1 MRSFSASLGH
11 TLPPGLGI
19 GNVCALLQ
27 IDRRRNEGTLLHIA
41 ICDDEARHMRQL
53 AALLDNGR
61 SVALPRTS
69 VTAFKSAWGNFWL
82 GRLPPADM
90 RRTVP
95 MDAWE
100 RPPEHGKTEI
110 PFRISV
116 LKLQKAARTERN
128 SLRASFTHGRPAT
141 ERAAG

>member
-19 GNVCALLQ
+19 DNVCALLQ

-69 VTAFKSAWGNFWL
+69 VTAFKNAWGNFWL
-82 GRLPPADM
+82 G
-90 RRTVP
+90 
-95 MDAWE
+95 E
-100 RPPEHGKTEI
+100 
-110 PFRISV
+110 
-116 LKLQKAARTERN
+116 
-128 SLRASFTHGRPAT
+128 ASSC
-141 ERAAG
+141 

>member
-61 SVALPRTS
+61 SAPHFRDRIQ
-69 VTAFKSAWGNFWL
+69 KRL
-82 GRLPPADM
+82 G
-90 RRTVP
+90 
-95 MDAWE
+95 
-100 RPPEHGKTEI
+100 
-110 PFRISV
+110 
-116 LKLQKAARTERN
+116 KL
-128 SLRASFTHGRPAT
+128 L
-141 ERAAG
+141 AGGGFLLLT